1 MMIKCQRGKKK
12 STQDYG
18 KPLVLSACKNQA
30 VALKVYS
37 MTDTLKLQRNKM
49 LKYSRAR
56 GFTLVEILIV
66 LALIGIVAGLAMS
79 NLGEIF
85 GGGKVKAAQT
95 WVNSTGE
102 AYVNSYLAMVGDY
115 PKSLSELR
123 TPPKGVPPF
132 VKRASDLQDP
142 WGKDYV
148 YQYPGSR
155 NPGSFDLS
163 TTAPDGTVL
172 GNWDSSTGN

>member
-1 MMIKCQRGKKK
+1 M
-12 STQDYG
+12 STHRS
-18 KPLVLSACKNQA
+18 P
-30 VALKVYS
+30 
-37 MTDTLKLQRNKM
+37 
-49 LKYSRAR
+49 R

-102 AYVNSYLAMVGDY
+102 AYVNSYFALVGDY
-115 PKSLSELR
+115 PKSLNDLR
-123 TPPKGVPPF
+123 NPPNGVPSF

-142 WGKDYV
+142 WGKQFV
-148 YQYPGSR
+148 YQYPGTR
-155 NPGSFDLS
+155 NSGSFDLS
-163 TTAPDGTVL
+163 TTAPDGTVI
-172 GNWDSSTGN
+172 GNWDGGN

>member
-1 MMIKCQRGKKK
+1 M
-12 STQDYG
+12 
-18 KPLVLSACKNQA
+18 
-30 VALKVYS
+30 
-37 MTDTLKLQRNKM
+37 
-49 LKYSRAR
+49 
-56 GFTLVEILIV
+56 EILIV

-115 PKSLSELR
+115 PKSLSDLQN
-123 TPPKGVPPF
+123 PPNGIPPF
-132 VKRASDLQDP
+132 VKRASDLKDP

-148 YQYPGSR
+148 YQYPGTNNS
-155 NPGSFDLS
+155 GSFDLS
-163 TTAPDGTVL
+163 TTAPDGTVI
-172 GNWDSSTGN
+172 GNWDSATSN

>member
-1 MMIKCQRGKKK
+1 M
-12 STQDYG
+12 
-18 KPLVLSACKNQA
+18 
-30 VALKVYS
+30 
-37 MTDTLKLQRNKM
+37 
-49 LKYSRAR
+49 
-56 GFTLVEILIV
+56 VEILIV

-115 PKSLSELR
+115 PKSLADLQN
-123 TPPKGVPPF
+123 PPNGLPPF

-142 WGKDYV
+142 WGKNYS
-148 YQYPGSR
+148 YQYPGTR
-155 NPGSFDLS
+155 NTGSFDLS

-172 GNWDSSTGN
+172 GNWDSTTSN

>member
-18 KPLVLSACKNQA
+18 EPLALGACKNQA
-30 VALKVYS
+30 VALKIYS

-49 LKYSRAR
+49 PKYSRAR

-85 GGGKVKAAQT
+85 EGGKVKAAQT

-148 YQYPGSR
+148 YQYPGSF

-163 TTAPDGTVL
+163 TKAPDGTLL
-172 GNWDSSTGN
+172 GNWDSETGN

>member
-1 MMIKCQRGKKK
+1 MISSSHKHSLRRTKQ
-12 STQDYG
+12 
-18 KPLVLSACKNQA
+18 
-30 VALKVYS
+30 
-37 MTDTLKLQRNKM
+37 
-49 LKYSRAR
+49 R

-102 AYVNSYLAMVGDY
+102 AYVTSYFALVGEY
-115 PKSLSELR
+115 PKSLADLK
-123 TPPKGVPPF
+123 TPPAGTPPF
-132 VKRASDLQDP
+132 VKRSSDLQDP
-142 WGKDYV
+142 WGKDYI
-148 YQYPGSR
+148 YQYPGTH
-155 NPGSFDLS
+155 NPGSFDIS

-172 GNWDSSTGN
+172 GNWDTGK

>member
-1 MMIKCQRGKKK
+1 MFWHLFQDACQIALVGSMLFSMK
-12 STQDYG
+12 STS
-18 KPLVLSACKNQA
+18 PHNSLR
-30 VALKVYS
+30 LK
-37 MTDTLKLQRNKM
+37 KQK
-49 LKYSRAR
+49 

-102 AYVNSYLAMVGDY
+102 AYVTSYFALVGEY
-115 PKSLSELR
+115 PKSLADLK
-123 TPPKGVPPF
+123 TPPPGTPPF

-142 WGKDYV
+142 WGKEYV
-148 YQYPGSR
+148 YQYPGTQ
-155 NPGSFDLS
+155 NPGSFDIS
-163 TTAPDGTVL
+163 TTAPDGTII
-172 GNWDSSTGN
+172 GNWDTGQ

>member
-1 MMIKCQRGKKK
+1 MTKLK
-12 STQDYG
+12 SLRLANHSISR
-18 KPLVLSACKNQA
+18 KPK
-30 VALKVYS
+30 
-37 MTDTLKLQRNKM
+37 
-49 LKYSRAR
+49 

-102 AYVNSYLAMVGDY
+102 AYVNSYFALVGNY
-115 PKSLSELR
+115 PKSLNDLR
-123 TPPKGVPPF
+123 TPPAGVSPF

-142 WGKDYV
+142 WGKDYI
-148 YQYPGSR
+148 YQCPGTR
-155 NPGSFDLS
+155 NTGSFDLS
-163 TTAPDGTVL
+163 TTTPDGKVI
-172 GNWDSSTGN
+172 GNWDSGN

>member
-1 MMIKCQRGKKK
+1 MK
-12 STQDYG
+12 STSPHNSLRLRKQ
-18 KPLVLSACKNQA
+18 K
-30 VALKVYS
+30 
-37 MTDTLKLQRNKM
+37 
-49 LKYSRAR
+49 

-102 AYVNSYLAMVGDY
+102 AYVTSYFALVGEY
-115 PKSLSELR
+115 PKSLADLK
-123 TPPKGVPPF
+123 TPPPGTPPF

-142 WGKDYV
+142 WGKEYV
-148 YQYPGSR
+148 YQYPGTQ
-155 NPGSFDLS
+155 NPGSFDIS
-163 TTAPDGTVL
+163 TTAPDGTII
-172 GNWDSSTGN
+172 GNWDTGQ

>member
-1 MMIKCQRGKKK
+1 MLIGTSMFTMKFTSQHHSLRLKKQK
-12 STQDYG
+12 
-18 KPLVLSACKNQA
+18 
-30 VALKVYS
+30 
-37 MTDTLKLQRNKM
+37 
-49 LKYSRAR
+49 

-102 AYVNSYLAMVGDY
+102 AYVTSYFALVGEY
-115 PKSLSELR
+115 PKSLADLK
-123 TPPKGVPPF
+123 TPPPGTPPF

-142 WGKDYV
+142 WGKEYV
-148 YQYPGSR
+148 YQYPGTQ
-155 NPGSFDLS
+155 NPGSFDIS
-163 TTAPDGTVL
+163 TTAPDGTII
-172 GNWDSSTGN
+172 GNWDTGQ

>member
-1 MMIKCQRGKKK
+1 MKLDRSETKFSPQR
-12 STQDYG
+12 
-18 KPLVLSACKNQA
+18 
-30 VALKVYS
+30 LK
-37 MTDTLKLQRNKM
+37 
-49 LKYSRAR
+49 R

-102 AYVNSYLAMVGDY
+102 AYINSYLAMVGDY
-115 PKSLSELR
+115 PKSLSDLQS
-123 TPPKGVPPF
+123 PPNGVPPF

-142 WGKDYV
+142 WGKNYT
-148 YQYPGSR
+148 YQYPGTR
-155 NPGSFDLS
+155 NTGSFDLS

-172 GNWDSSTGN
+172 GNWDSATSN

>member
-1 MMIKCQRGKKK
+1 MPRPELKFNDSAMMNQKNSRINR
-12 STQDYG
+12 SLALS
-18 KPLVLSACKNQA
+18 KP
-30 VALKVYS
+30 
-37 MTDTLKLQRNKM
+37 
-49 LKYSRAR
+49 R

-102 AYVNSYLAMVGDY
+102 AYVNSYFALVGNY
-115 PKSLSELR
+115 PKSLNDLR
-123 TPPKGVPPF
+123 TPPAGVAPF

-142 WGKDYV
+142 WGKDYI

-155 NPGSFDLS
+155 NTGSFDLS
-163 TTAPDGTVL
+163 TTTPDGKVI
-172 GNWDSSTGN
+172 GNWDSGN

>member
-1 MMIKCQRGKKK
+1 MTKNFTLQKEKAQRHRRSG
-12 STQDYG
+12 
-18 KPLVLSACKNQA
+18 
-30 VALKVYS
+30 
-37 MTDTLKLQRNKM
+37 
-49 LKYSRAR
+49 

-115 PKSLSELR
+115 PKSLSDLR

-132 VKRASDLQDP
+132 VKRASDLKDP

-148 YQYPGSR
+148 YLYPGAR
-155 NPGSFDLS
+155 NTGSFDLS

-172 GNWDSSTGN
+172 GNWDSASGN